1 MILALRGLRKMVLDT
16 YRYKKQGSFPPQ
28 HDKLYLALKFLR
40 SRCSR
45 VFLYPV
51 EHFYAAGKQIQ
62 MYPAIDKR
70 VTICEKG
77 MRKNNVRS
85 KVIE

>member
-1 MILALRGLRKMVLDT
+1 MILALRGVEK
-16 YRYKKQGSFPPQ
+16 GSFCGAPQ

-40 SRCSR
+40 FAPGSR

-62 MYPAIDKR
+62 MYLAIDMR
-70 VTICEKG
+70 VTICEGK
-77 MRKNNVRS
+77 RHAK
-85 KVIE
+85 E

>member
-1 MILALRGLRKMVLDT
+1 MALRGVEK
-16 YRYKKQGSFPPQ
+16 GSFSGAPQ

-40 SRCSR
+40 SRGRGSR

-62 MYPAIDKR
+62 MYPAIDMR
-70 VTICEKG
+70 VTICEEK
-77 MRKNNVRS
+77 RHAK
-85 KVIE
+85 E